1 MPTSLLEYS
10 TLLSRLRQVP
20 CPYKLYPA
28 RIRAL
33 EILTGK
39 RLLAQIHGKITM
51 RLAAHVGPGWKDQFQ
66 RDLDT
71 FGLLE
76 AIGYFHSY
84 SFSPDAEGFVRE
96 ACELYDELAA
106 LYMERHQ
113 EIVTSDDPRIQAQL
127 AVLRELGDSTEH
139 AMPGVGFP
147 SLSAPDPIPPP
158 ESPEADPAYERRLPI
173 HPDALTLGLGS
184 EEENPGS
191 LPAELVESFT
201 ASWTFEGFPGIQSA
215 FFQVAKTLLD
225 FEIDPFSPAGQWVIE
240 TLRWEL
246 DEEFFGDYD
255 RWIYCSSC
263 GHEMKVTA
271 TLESINRSLVA
282 GGWRCE
288 QCAEQT

>member
-10 TLLSRLRQVP
+10 TLLSRLREVP

-39 RLLAQIHGKITM
+39 RLLSRIHGNITM

-71 FGLLE
+71 YGLLE

-84 SFSPDAEGFVRE
+84 NFSPDSESFVRE
-96 ACELYDELAA
+96 ACQLYDELAA
-106 LYMERHQ
+106 LYMEHH
-113 EIVTSDDPRIQAQL
+113 EDLATSDDPRIQVQL
-127 AVLRELGDSTEH
+127 ALLRELGDPTEH
-139 AMPGVGFP
+139 TMPVRFP
-147 SLSAPDPIPPP
+147 SLSAPDPIPEP
-158 ESPEADPAYERRLPI
+158 EPPEADPAYERRLPI
-173 HPDALTLGLGS
+173 HPVALSLGIGS
-184 EEENPGS
+184 EEDAPGS

-201 ASWTFEGFPGIQSA
+201 ASWMFEGFPGIHSA
-215 FFQVAKTLLD
+215 FFEVAKTLLD

-246 DEEFFGDYD
+246 DEELFGDYD

-263 GHEMKVTA
+263 GREMKVSA

-282 GGWRCE
+282 GGWLCK
-288 QCAEQT
+288 QCAEET